1 MENAD
6 VVSLPLLLIYKKSLE
21 SGVVP
26 SDWKRANVTAIY
38 KKGDKSSASNYRP
51 ISLTSQVCKSLESI
65 VRDSILD
72 HVGKQELI
80 KETQHGFVKRRL
92 CLTNLLEFL
101 EFVTDYV
108 HQGYPIDVIYLDFQK
123 AFDKVP
129 HRRLMKKVDVLGIA
143 GEVYRWIENWLA
155 DRKQRVVLL
164 GSSSKWTLVR
174 SGVPQGSV
182 LGPLLFLIYIND
194 IDHSICSN
202 LLKFAYDTK
211 VFRVVQTKNE
221 LMNSKKIC

>member
-51 ISLTSQVCKSLESI
+51 ISLTSQVCKVLESK

-72 HVGKQELI
+72 HVGKHELI
-80 KETQHGFVKRRL
+80 KETQHGFVKRRS

-108 HQGYPIDVIYLDFQK
+108 DQGYPIDVIYLDFQK

-129 HRRLMKKVDVLGIA
+129 HGRLMKKVDVLGIA

-194 IDHSICSN
+194 IDNSICSN
-202 LLKFAYDTK
+202 
-211 VFRVVQTKNE
+211 
-221 LMNSKKIC
+221 